1 MDRAAL
7 ILEEALADM
16 KSRQGVSLGDLT
28 AAEAAELV
36 HAVDRVANPY
46 AEVNADA
53 AGIPVRVAPGV
64 WFWHLSVGASVWLD
78 EVQKMLP
85 KGAEDRLYKFC
96 LIYACGNARTRGAFP
111 PIESPDVLET
121 LVKGYFRGLACT
133 IDEVNAA
140 LDVIFSRKDPETDR
154 NEMPEAASWASICA
168 RLEAQTGVPADE
180 WMWQRSGKY
189 LIRCYR
195 DLHTFAEAYAK
206 DGERR
211 HATDELD
218 EAVVALQELKLAI
231 MRRVKGNG

>member
-1 MDRAAL
+1 MDRTPLLLA
-7 ILEEALADM
+7 EALADM
-16 KSRQGVSLGDLT
+16 QSRQGVALADLEPAEVVSL
-28 AAEAAELV
+28 V
-36 HAVDRVANPY
+36 RAVERVANPY

-53 AGIPVRVAPGV
+53 AGIPVRVAEGV
-64 WFWHLSVGASVWLD
+64 WFWHLTVGASVWLD
-78 EVQKMLP
+78 EAERMLP
-85 KGAEDRLYKFC
+85 SGTENKLYKFC

-111 PIESPDVLET
+111 PIDSPETLET

-133 IDEVNAA
+133 IDEVNLA
-140 LDVIFSRKDPETDR
+140 LDRIFGKPKAPADAEETPESV
-154 NEMPEAASWASICA
+154 SWAAICA
-168 RLEAQTGVPADE
+168 RLEAQTGIPADE

-218 EAVVALQELKLAI
+218 DAVLALQELKLAI
-231 MRRVKGNG
+231 MRRAKNG